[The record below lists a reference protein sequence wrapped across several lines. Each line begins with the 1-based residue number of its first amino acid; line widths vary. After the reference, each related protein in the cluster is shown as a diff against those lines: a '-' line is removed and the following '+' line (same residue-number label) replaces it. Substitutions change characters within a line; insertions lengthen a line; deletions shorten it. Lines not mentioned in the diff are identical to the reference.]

1 VPLLVHGIVS
11 AGSLTQ
17 GDLSDAAEVDVAIVT
32 HAELAGIVTPTDE
45 EEAMPSRA
53 NLLRHTGVLE
63 AATETTTVLPMR
75 FGVVVP
81 DEDTLVREYL
91 EPEQSH
97 LLDTLTR
104 LDGHVEIRLRGRYD
118 EESAIR
124 VVVASDRRA
133 ARLRGRRG
141 MEAKME
147 LGERIVA
154 GLEALR
160 EQHLQQA
167 VDALMPPAAEAVPGR
182 VAEPLDAFAVSFLVD
197 HDELEHF
204 DREVEQLADRL
215 APVVELKLIGPLP
228 PFSFAGTGG
237 S

>member
-1 VPLLVHGIVS
+1 MPLLVHGIIR
-11 AGSLTQ
+11 AGSLAE
-17 GDLSDAAEVDVAIVT
+17 GELSDDADGDVGIIA
-32 HAELAGIVTPTDE
+32 HGELAGIVTTTDE
-45 EEAMPSRA
+45 GEVMPSRA
-53 NLLRHTGVLE
+53 NLLRHTRVLE
-63 AATETTTVLPMR
+63 TATETTTVLPMR

-81 DEDTLVREYL
+81 DGDTLVREYL
-91 EPEQSH
+91 VPEQDR
-97 LLDTLTR
+97 LLGTLTR

-141 MEAKME
+141 MDAKME

-167 VDALMPPAAEAVPGR
+167 VDALRPPAADAAPGR
-182 VAEPLDAFAVSFLVD
+182 VAEPLDAFAISFLVD

-204 DREVEQLADRL
+204 DREVERLADTL